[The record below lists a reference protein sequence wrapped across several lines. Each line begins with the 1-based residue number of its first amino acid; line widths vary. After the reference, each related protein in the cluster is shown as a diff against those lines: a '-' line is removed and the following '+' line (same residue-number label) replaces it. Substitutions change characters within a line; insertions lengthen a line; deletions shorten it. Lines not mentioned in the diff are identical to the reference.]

1 MKSFI
6 LGILMMVGTLP
17 TMAGNYPYLTFELTD
32 GTKVSVSVSSL
43 TLTVNGTTL
52 KAGSQTFTISNLSKM
67 YFSSTDETSDATAI
81 DELTADDLEGK
92 EIYDLNGHK
101 IELQITNY
109 ELPKLPRGVYIVK
122 SKGEIKGKQ
131 RKRSA
136 CAEGTGK

>member
-1 MKSFI
+1 MT
-6 LGILMMVGTLP
+6 VGTLP
-17 TMAGNYPYLTFELTD
+17 TMAESYPYLTFELTD

-67 YFSSTDETSDATAI
+67 YFSSTDETSGVTAI

-122 SKGEIKGKQ
+122 SKNKTCKIVV
-131 RKRSA
+131 R
-136 CAEGTGK
+136 

>member
-1 MKSFI
+1 
-6 LGILMMVGTLP
+6 MMVGTLP

-67 YFSSTDETSDATAI
+67 YFSSTDETSGATAI

-109 ELPKLPRGVYIVK
+109 ELPKLPRGMYIVK
-122 SKGEIKGKQ
+122 SKNKTCKIVVK
-131 RKRSA
+131 
-136 CAEGTGK
+136 

>member
-1 MKSFI
+1 
-6 LGILMMVGTLP
+6 MMIGTLP
-17 TMAGNYPYLTFELTD
+17 AMAGNYPYLTFELTD

-67 YFSSTDETSDATAI
+67 YFSSTDETSGVTAI
-81 DELTADDLEGK
+81 DELTADDFEGK

-122 SKGEIKGKQ
+122 SKNKTCKIVVK
-131 RKRSA
+131 
-136 CAEGTGK
+136 

>member
-1 MKSFI
+1 MT
-6 LGILMMVGTLP
+6 VGTLP
-17 TMAGNYPYLTFELTD
+17 TMAESYPYLTFELTD

-52 KAGSQTFTISNLSKM
+52 KAGSLTFTISNLSKM
-67 YFSSTDETSDATAI
+67 YFSSTDETSGVTAI
-81 DELTADDLEGK
+81 DELTADDFEGK

-122 SKGEIKGKQ
+122 SKNKTCKIVVK
-131 RKRSA
+131 
-136 CAEGTGK
+136 

>member
-1 MKSFI
+1 
-6 LGILMMVGTLP
+6 MMVGTLP
-17 TMAGNYPYLTFELTD
+17 TMAESYPYLTFELTD
-32 GTKVSVSVSSL
+32 GAKVSVPVSSL

-67 YFSSTDETSDATAI
+67 YFSSTDETSGATAI

-122 SKGEIKGKQ
+122 SKNKTCKIVVK
-131 RKRSA
+131 
-136 CAEGTGK
+136 

>member
-17 TMAGNYPYLTFELTD
+17 TMAESYPYLTFELTD
-32 GTKVSVSVSSL
+32 GAKVSVSVSSL

-67 YFSSTDETSDATAI
+67 YFSSTDETSGATAI

-101 IELQITNY
+101 LDSNAQ
-109 ELPKLPRGVYIVK
+109 LPRGVYIVK
-122 SKGEIKGKQ
+122 SKNKTCKIVV
-131 RKRSA
+131 R
-136 CAEGTGK
+136 

>member
-6 LGILMMVGTLP
+6 LGILMMIGTLP
-17 TMAGNYPYLTFELTD
+17 TMAESYPYLTFELTD
-32 GTKVSVSVSSL
+32 GAKVSVSVSSL

-67 YFSSTDETSDATAI
+67 YFSSTDETSGVTAI

-101 IELQITNY
+101 LDSDAQ
-109 ELPKLPRGVYIVK
+109 LPRGVYIVK
-122 SKGEIKGKQ
+122 SKNKTCKIVV
-131 RKRSA
+131 R
-136 CAEGTGK
+136 

>member
-17 TMAGNYPYLTFELTD
+17 TMAESYPYLTFELTD

-67 YFSSTDETSDATAI
+67 YFSSTDETSGATAI

-122 SKGEIKGKQ
+122 SKNKTCKIVVK
-131 RKRSA
+131 
-136 CAEGTGK
+136 

>member
-6 LGILMMVGTLP
+6 LGILMTVGTLP
-17 TMAGNYPYLTFELTD
+17 TMAGNYPYLTVELTD

-52 KAGSQTFTISNLSKM
+52 KAASQTFTISNLSKM
-67 YFSSTDETSDATAI
+67 YFSSTDETSGATAI
-81 DELTADDLEGK
+81 DELTADDFEGK

-122 SKGEIKGKQ
+122 SKNKTCKIVV
-131 RKRSA
+131 R
-136 CAEGTGK
+136 

>member
-1 MKSFI
+1 
-6 LGILMMVGTLP
+6 MMVGTLP

-67 YFSSTDETSDATAI
+67 YFSSTDETSGATAI
-81 DELTADDLEGK
+81 DELTADDFEGK

-122 SKGEIKGKQ
+122 SKNKTCKIVVK
-131 RKRSA
+131 
-136 CAEGTGK
+136 

>member
-1 MKSFI
+1 MT
-6 LGILMMVGTLP
+6 VGTLP

-32 GTKVSVSVSSL
+32 GTKLSVSVSSL

-52 KAGSQTFTISNLSKM
+52 KAGSLTFTISNLSKM
-67 YFSSTDETSDATAI
+67 YFSSTDETSGATAI

-122 SKGEIKGKQ
+122 SKNKTCKIVVK
-131 RKRSA
+131 
-136 CAEGTGK
+136 

>member
-6 LGILMMVGTLP
+6 LGILMTVGTLP

-67 YFSSTDETSDATAI
+67 YFSSTDETSGATAI
-81 DELTADDLEGK
+81 DELTADDLEVK

-122 SKGEIKGKQ
+122 SKNKTCKIVVK
-131 RKRSA
+131 
-136 CAEGTGK
+136 

>member
-1 MKSFI
+1 
-6 LGILMMVGTLP
+6 MMVGTLP
-17 TMAGNYPYLTFELTD
+17 TMAESYPYLTFELTD

-67 YFSSTDETSDATAI
+67 YFSSTDETSGVTAI

-122 SKGEIKGKQ
+122 SKNKTCKIVV
-131 RKRSA
+131 R
-136 CAEGTGK
+136 

>member
-17 TMAGNYPYLTFELTD
+17 TMAASYPYLTFELTD

-43 TLTVNGTTL
+43 TVSVNGTTL
-52 KAGSQTFTISNLSKM
+52 KAGSQTFTISNLAKM
-67 YFSSTDETSDATAI
+67 YFSSTDETSSATAI

-101 IELQITNY
+101 LDSDTQ
-109 ELPKLPRGVYIVK
+109 LPRGVYIVK
-122 SKGEIKGKQ
+122 SKNKTCKIVVK
-131 RKRSA
+131 
-136 CAEGTGK
+136 

>member
-1 MKSFI
+1 
-6 LGILMMVGTLP
+6 MMVGTLP

-67 YFSSTDETSDATAI
+67 YFSSTDETSGATAI

-122 SKGEIKGKQ
+122 SKNKTCKIVV
-131 RKRSA
+131 R
-136 CAEGTGK
+136 

>member
-17 TMAGNYPYLTFELTD
+17 TMAESYPYLTFELTD

-67 YFSSTDETSDATAI
+67 YFSSTDETSGATAI

-122 SKGEIKGKQ
+122 SKNKTCKIVV
-131 RKRSA
+131 R
-136 CAEGTGK
+136 

>member
-6 LGILMMVGTLP
+6 LGILMTAGTLP

-32 GTKVSVSVSSL
+32 GAKVSVPVSSL

-67 YFSSTDETSDATAI
+67 YFSSTDETSGVTAI

-101 IELQITNY
+101 LDSDAQ
-109 ELPKLPRGVYIVK
+109 LPRGVYIVK
-122 SKGEIKGKQ
+122 SKNKTCKIVV
-131 RKRSA
+131 R
-136 CAEGTGK
+136 

>member
-17 TMAGNYPYLTFELTD
+17 TMAESYPYLTFELTD
-32 GTKVSVSVSSL
+32 GTKVSVSVCSL

-67 YFSSTDETSDATAI
+67 YFSSTDETSGVTAI
-81 DELTADDLEGK
+81 DELTADDFEGK

-122 SKGEIKGKQ
+122 SKNKTCKIVVK
-131 RKRSA
+131 
-136 CAEGTGK
+136 

>member
-6 LGILMMVGTLP
+6 LGILMTVGTLP

-32 GTKVSVSVSSL
+32 GAKVSVSVSSL

-67 YFSSTDETSDATAI
+67 YFSSTDETSGATAI

-122 SKGEIKGKQ
+122 SKNKTCKIVVK
-131 RKRSA
+131 
-136 CAEGTGK
+136 

>member
-17 TMAGNYPYLTFELTD
+17 TMAASYPYLTFELTD

-43 TLTVNGTTL
+43 SLSFNGNTL

-67 YFSSTDETSDATAI
+67 YFSSTDETSGATAI

-92 EIYDLNGHK
+92 EIYDLNGHR
-101 IELQITNY
+101 LDSNAQ
-109 ELPKLPRGVYIVK
+109 LPRGVYIVK
-122 SKGEIKGKQ
+122 SKNKTCKIVV
-131 RKRSA
+131 R
-136 CAEGTGK
+136 

>member
-1 MKSFI
+1 MT
-6 LGILMMVGTLP
+6 VGTLP

-67 YFSSTDETSDATAI
+67 YFSSTDETSGATAI
-81 DELTADDLEGK
+81 DELTADDFEGK
-92 EIYDLNGHK
+92 EVYDLNGHK
-101 IELQITNY
+101 LDSDAQ
-109 ELPKLPRGVYIVK
+109 LPRGVYIVK
-122 SKGEIKGKQ
+122 SKNKTCKIVGEIKGKQ

-136 CAEGTGK
+136 CAENSFESKLGIN